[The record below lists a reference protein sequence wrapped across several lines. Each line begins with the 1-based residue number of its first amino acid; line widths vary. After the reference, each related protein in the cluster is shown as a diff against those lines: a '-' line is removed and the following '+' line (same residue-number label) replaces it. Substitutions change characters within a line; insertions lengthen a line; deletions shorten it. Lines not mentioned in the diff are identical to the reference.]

1 MNGQMDRQI
10 DEWTVGLMNGQMD
23 EWMMDEWMV

>member
-1 MNGQMDRQI
+1 MDKWTGKYMN
-10 DEWTVGLMNGQMD
+10 EWTVGLMNGQMD